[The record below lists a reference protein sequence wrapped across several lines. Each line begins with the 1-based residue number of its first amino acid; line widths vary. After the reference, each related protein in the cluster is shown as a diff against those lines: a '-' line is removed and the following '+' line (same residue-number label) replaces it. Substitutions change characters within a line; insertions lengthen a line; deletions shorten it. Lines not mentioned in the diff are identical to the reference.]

1 MLLGHVNIGVI
12 FFLSLEILN
21 DPMLL
26 SKFLMG
32 SPQNF
37 LSLWL
42 SITQSRSLKGNWLIS
57 ENNEKVTLPIDMP

>member
-32 SPQNF
+32 SPHNL